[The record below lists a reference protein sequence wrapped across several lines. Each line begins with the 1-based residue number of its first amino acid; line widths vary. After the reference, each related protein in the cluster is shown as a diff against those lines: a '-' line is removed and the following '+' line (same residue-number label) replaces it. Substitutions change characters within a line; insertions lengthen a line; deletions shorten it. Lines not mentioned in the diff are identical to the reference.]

1 MRTLSKNGRALMNAW
16 TRASLQHDY
25 VPMQGGWDQ
34 ITPILKLPPG
44 TLRDV
49 QNFEVAPTGGYARIG
64 GYERFDGHARPSD
77 ASYGLVQVTSFTNV
91 PSTGQT
97 LTGATSGATG
107 IIIAVSQ
114 ASLYVALT
122 KITGSFSS
130 SEAVAVG
137 ATAIG
142 TATAQTVSLTALE
155 NAQYLNLA
163 ADQYRSDI
171 AAVPGSGPVRGVVHC
186 VFAGVDHRYAF
197 RDNVGGTATVMYE
210 SSASGW
216 TAVTFYNEVSFTA
229 GGTTEPADGET
240 LTQGGVTATIKR
252 SVHQSLSWSGG
263 TATGRFIIT
272 NPSGGNFAAG
282 AATAS
287 GGAAVTI
294 SGAQTAITLS
304 TGGKYEFER
313 ANFSGSLGTRRIYGC
328 DGVNRGFEF
337 DGTVYV
343 PLTTG
348 TATDTPKHVCE
359 HKNHL
364 FFAFQTSAIHSA
376 LSKPYKWTTADGA
389 SELACGDTV
398 TNFKRQPG
406 NQTTAALE
414 ITCLELTK
422 LLYGTS
428 VSTWNL
434 VDFKEGVGAAHYSAQ
449 NLGRTYVL
457 DRHGVIDLRAV
468 QDYGNF
474 QQATMTYGIQTF
486 IDQKVARVAYST
498 VCRSKSQYRLFFTD
512 GSGLYVTVVNGK
524 LLGMTQVL
532 FPTAVYCAYEGM
544 LASGAEVM
552 YVGSATG
559 GFVYEMDKGSSFDG
573 ADLDAYITFNW
584 NSMNAPRVLK
594 DFYGATLEVQ
604 GNFYASIS
612 VAYTLGYGKTDYPT
626 AASASYTSNL
636 GGQANWD
643 SGSWDQANI
652 FWDGTTLIP
661 NELDIRGCAENIQV
675 RLSSGTDYIYPFTVA
690 SMITGFIP
698 RRALRGQA

>member
-1 MRTLSKNGRALMNAW
+1 MRTLSKSGRKLMAAW
-16 TRASLQHDY
+16 QRAHLKHDY

-34 ITPILKLPPG
+34 ITPTLRLKPG
-44 TLRDV
+44 VLRDV

-64 GYERFDGHARPSD
+64 GYERFDGQAKPSD
-77 ASYGLVQVTSFTNV
+77 ASYGLVQLTSFTNV

-107 IIIAVSQ
+107 TIIAVSTTD
-114 ASLYVALT
+114 LYVAVT
-122 KITGSFSS
+122 KTTGTFSS
-130 SEAVAVG
+130 SEVVQVG
-137 ATAIG
+137 ATVIG
-142 TATAQTVSLTALE
+142 TATAQTVSVTALQ

-163 ADQYRSDI
+163 ADVYRALI
-171 AAVPGSGPVRGVVHC
+171 MAVPGSGPVRGVVHC
-186 VFAGVDHRYAF
+186 IFAGVDHSYAF

-252 SVHQSLSWSGG
+252 SVQQSGSWSGG
-263 TATGRFIIT
+263 TAAGRFIVT

-304 TGGKYEFER
+304 TGGKFEFER

-337 DGTVYV
+337 DGTVFV
-343 PLTTG
+343 PITTG
-348 TATDTPKHVCE
+348 TSSDTPKHVCE

-376 LSKPYKWTTADGA
+376 IGKPYKWTTTDGA
-389 SELACGDTV
+389 SELACGDTI

-406 NQTTAALE
+406 NATTAALE

-434 VDFKEGVGAAHYSAQ
+434 VDYKEGVGAMHYSAQ
-449 NLGRTYVL
+449 NLGRTYVM
-457 DRHGVIDLRAV
+457 DRHGIIDLRAV
-468 QDYGNF
+468 IDYGNF
-474 QQATMTYGIQTF
+474 QQATLSYGIQTF
-486 IDQKVARVAYST
+486 INQKVGRVAYSS
-498 VCRSKSQYRLFFTD
+498 VCRAKSQYRLFFTD
-512 GSGLYVTVVNGK
+512 ASGLYVTVVNGK
-524 LLGMTQVL
+524 LLGMTQVQ

-559 GFVYEMDKGSSFDG
+559 GYVYEMDKGSSFDG
-573 ADLDAYITFNW
+573 ANIEAYITFNW
-584 NSMNAPRVLK
+584 DAMQAPRILK
-594 DFYGATLEVQ
+594 DYYGATLEIQ
-604 GNFYASIS
+604 GNFYAAISI
-612 VAYTLGYGKTDYPT
+612 AYTLGYGQTQYPIPD
-626 AASASYTSNL
+626 SASYTSNL

-643 SGSWDQANI
+643 SGSWDQANL
-652 FWDGTTLIP
+652 FWDGITLIP
-661 NELDIRGCAENIQV
+661 SEIDVRGCAENVQV
-675 RLSSGTDYIYPFTVA
+675 RISSSQDYIYPFTVA
-690 SMITGFIP
+690 SMIVGYIP